1 MYSSMNLAIRNV
13 NCFVS
18 YSIHAPL
25 PNCLGKKG
33 ETALAICRDMSS
45 DFPGKDIFKWRVE
58 LKVLMR
64 VECGDKRRLR
74 SFNDD

>member
-18 YSIHAPL
+18 YSINAP
-25 PNCLGKKG
+25 LGKKG
-33 ETALAICRDMSS
+33 ETALAISRDMSS